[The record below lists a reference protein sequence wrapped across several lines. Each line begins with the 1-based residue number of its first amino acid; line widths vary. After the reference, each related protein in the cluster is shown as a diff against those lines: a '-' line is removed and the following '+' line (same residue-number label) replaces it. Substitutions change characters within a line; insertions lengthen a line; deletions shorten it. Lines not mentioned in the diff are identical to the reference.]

1 MVITEKFHLIPRVY
15 VHTTIDASITIDV
28 QDRMIY
34 ELPCGRVYSLCT
46 GHMPQIADPDGVF
59 DILMKE
65 A

>member
-1 MVITEKFHLIPRVY
+1 
-15 VHTTIDASITIDV
+15 
-28 QDRMIY
+28 MIY
-34 ELPCGRVYSLCT
+34 ELPCERVYSLCT